1 MTKSPVHDSAF
12 AQGVR
17 AGAAVPVGTALKSH
31 ISLGGRNAVV
41 FSQDQVWTYSPPIIL
56 FILFPPSCFILRFL
70 CVMLAAILVGASCA
84 QSLSQSL
91 YANVESVEKRT
102 RTSASP
108 LLRPFF
114 PSNPLTPP
122 ASLLRVRALHL
133 PAIHPCPIASL
144 HVWFACAMFSQL
156 SVEDIT
162 RYGDVYNGEG
172 ATGSSF
178 SNIKSAMDNAKE
190 SLVLPSVSGSLL
202 ANLGGKV
209 VTMTVADLENGAV
222 EATAALKSDE
232 ATVIV
237 FQLPAVAGAADA
249 AVALKANDALVGK
262 TYRLL
267 NSADNSIVA
276 LLTADTESPMNG
288 MCNIHLQQS
297 FAILKAA
304 FDTLLMCA
312 RC

>member
-1 MTKSPVHDSAF
+1 MEHTF
-12 AQGVR
+12 
-17 AGAAVPVGTALKSH
+17 
-31 ISLGGRNAVV
+31 I
-41 FSQDQVWTYSPPIIL
+41 PPIIL
-56 FILFPPSCFILRFL
+56 FIISCSILHFL
-70 CVMLAAILVGASCA
+70 CVMLAAILVRASCA
-84 QSLSQSL
+84 LPLSQSF

-102 RTSASP
+102 RNLRLLP

-114 PSNPLTPP
+114 PFNPLTPP

-133 PAIHPCPIASL
+133 SATHPCPITSL

-249 AVALKANDALVGK
+249 AVALKANDAVVGK

-276 LLTADTESPMNG
+276 LLTADTESPING
-288 MCNIHLQQS
+288 MCKIHLQQS
-297 FAILKAA
+297 SAILKAD

>member
-1 MTKSPVHDSAF
+1 MDIFPPHHSFHSLPSFLLYLAF
-12 AQGVR
+12 SLCD
-17 AGAAVPVGTALKSH
+17 AGCNLGGGILRTVPVSITLCERGVC
-31 ISLGGRNAVV
+31 RNAY
-41 FSQDQVWTYSPPIIL
+41 TN
-56 FILFPPSCFILRFL
+56 LRL
-70 CVMLAAILVGASCA
+70 P
-84 QSLSQSL
+84 
-91 YANVESVEKRT
+91 
-102 RTSASP
+102 P